1 MALNGK
7 LEIESRRNF
16 TSDSRRFLGRIL
28 IAFALHWKMRVIVG
42 KEMKWQTVAVISLLL
57 SPLLVV
63 GRSDSLGSQNENGE
77 QLSSTLY
84 WNFQPRK
91 NPDRKQ
97 GRKLKIISSS
107 VSFQSNNQAFSAS
120 VDATP
125 SYLARA
131 LGRTRGKE
139 GGGITAALA
148 YGADLRPSN
157 FFRSSTSRSSRN
169 TATSPELPRA
179 LARTEAEIENGT
191 LSAFFTCA
199 KLTLSVIVNGQQKGR
214 AYAEAYGNVA
224 SYSSSYL
231 HLFDEDEDG
240 HHLKARSQVEA
251 AAMSA
256 KEVEEIRDLFR
267 FSNEAA
273 ETSAEVDGLAD
284 ASVTPTES
292 VAEQTGVALTDTNEG
307 GTKCSE
313 IKILGEVTEN
323 TPFGSNELLR
333 RRFSLVSRC

>member
-1 MALNGK
+1 M
-7 LEIESRRNF
+7 
-16 TSDSRRFLGRIL
+16 
-28 IAFALHWKMRVIVG
+28 IVG
-42 KEMKWQTVAVISLLL
+42 KEMKWVTVAVISLLL

-63 GRSDSLGSQNENGE
+63 GQSDSLTSQNENGE
-77 QLSSTLY
+77 QLSPTLY
-84 WNFQPRK
+84 WNFQPRISSDK
-91 NPDRKQ
+91 KQ
-97 GRKLKIISSS
+97 GRKLKFISSS

-131 LGRTRGKE
+131 LGQRRGKE

-157 FFRSSTSRSSRN
+157 FFRYSTGGSSSS
-169 TATSPELPRA
+169 TATSPELSRA
-179 LARTEAEIENGT
+179 FAATEAEIENGAPSS
-191 LSAFFTCA
+191 LFARV

-231 HLFDEDEDG
+231 HLFDEDEGGD
-240 HHLKARSQVEA
+240 HLKARSQVEA

-256 KEVEEIRDLFR
+256 KELDEIGDLFR
-267 FSNEAA
+267 FSNEGA
-273 ETSAEVDGLAD
+273 ETFAEVDGLAD
-284 ASVTPTES
+284 ASITPTES
-292 VAEQTGVALTDTNEG
+292 VAEQTGVALTDANEG

-313 IKILGEVTEN
+313 LRILGEVTKN
-323 TPFGSNELLR
+323 TPFGSDELLG
-333 RRFSLVSRC
+333 RRFRLVSRC